1 MKVMSISAYIS
12 VIIRDVNGI
21 NSTAYNIEN
30 LRWINMKL
38 LYAVSKSHS

>member
-1 MKVMSISAYIS
+1 MEIIAEYIS

-21 NSTAYNIEN
+21 NSTVHNMEN

-38 LYAVSKSHS
+38 SYAVSKSYS